1 MSDLLAKTREIC
13 RLFEIRPQHQK
24 GQNFLINEK
33 IYGDIVKAA
42 GLEKSDMVLEVGPG
56 LGFLTAK
63 LAARVKQVIAVE
75 LDQRLANYLQVG
87 IDTTDTKNIEIIPGD
102 ILRFNREKLAGQPY
116 KIVANLPYN
125 ITSIFLRQFLSTPP
139 RPASLVL
146 MLQKEV
152 AQRITASPP
161 EMSILAV
168 SIQYYATAEI
178 VREVKAGNFWPEPQV
193 DSAIIKITT
202 KSQNFLPVADKKFF
216 QMVKVGFSAKRKM
229 LKNNLAGGLHLEP
242 PIVLA
247 ALTQAGFKDRVRAEE
262 LSVEDWQKL
271 FAALA
276 PFVV

>member
-1 MSDLLAKTREIC
+1 
-13 RLFEIRPQHQK
+13 
-24 GQNFLINEK
+24 
-33 IYGDIVKAA
+33 
-42 GLEKSDMVLEVGPG
+42 
-56 LGFLTAK
+56 
-63 LAARVKQVIAVE
+63 
-75 LDQRLANYLQVG
+75 
-87 IDTTDTKNIEIIPGD
+87 
-102 ILRFNREKLAGQPY
+102 
-116 KIVANLPYN
+116 
-125 ITSIFLRQFLSTPP
+125 
-139 RPASLVL
+139 